1 MLKQKWRNKAVQIG
15 CYKQEVDCFDT
26 KTFPGGT
33 VIGNDSVQRMTMVW
47 MWSME
52 NNTRTKEIK
61 ASQAF

>member
-1 MLKQKWRNKAVQIG
+1 MAEQGCTDRMLQARSG
-15 CYKQEVDCFDT
+15 LLDM

-33 VIGNDSVQRMTMVW
+33 VIGNDNVQRMTMVW

-52 NNTRTKEIK
+52 KNTRTKEIK

>member
-1 MLKQKWRNKAVQIG
+1 MVEQGYTDRMLQTRSG
-15 CYKQEVDCFDT
+15 LLDT

-33 VIGNDSVQRMTMVW
+33 VIGNDNVQRMTVVW

-52 NNTRTKEIK
+52 KNTRTKEIR